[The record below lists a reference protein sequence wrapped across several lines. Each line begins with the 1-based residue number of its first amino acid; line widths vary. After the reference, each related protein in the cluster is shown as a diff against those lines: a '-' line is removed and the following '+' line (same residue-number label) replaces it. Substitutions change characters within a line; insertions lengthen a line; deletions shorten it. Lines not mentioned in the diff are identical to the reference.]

1 MILQGTIEEI
11 IFRNDSNGYTVAM
24 LSHGNEY
31 TTVVGKF
38 LTVNIGEN
46 VRLNGRFVTNAKY
59 GEQFSFDTSETIYP
73 SSIEGIKRYLSSG
86 LIKGIGPVTAN
97 AIVETFKEDTFSVIE
112 FSPNL
117 LSKVK
122 GISEK
127 KAQAIGD
134 AFNELKKIQ
143 NSVMFLQSYNIS
155 TNMAM
160 KIYNTYQ
167 EKTINYVKE
176 NPYRMVEEIE
186 GIGFLTADKIAK
198 SMGIK
203 EDSAFR
209 IRAGMLH
216 ILNENSEKNGN
227 TYMPKSLFLENL
239 STLLSLD
246 EEKYESEFL
255 AVLDNLILDK
265 VITTFYKH
273 PHNVIMLTKYYFIE
287 TSVAQKLA
295 LLNISSKYS
304 HLSVEKDIEEF
315 ERLNKIK
322 FDKDQKQAITNS
334 VNCGVSLI
342 TGGPGTGKTTI
353 IKCIMTILRQ
363 YQNKIMLLAPT
374 GRAAK
379 RLSES
384 TGEQAKTIHRGL
396 EVDFRGDR
404 GVFVHNETNPL
415 DANVVIVDEVSM
427 VDVLLMN
434 SLLKALNRD
443 CKLILVGDKDQLP
456 SVGAGNVLDDILKSN
471 VISVSFLTKIFR
483 QSENS
488 LIISNAHM
496 INDGEMPIIDN
507 SSSDFFF
514 DQKTELEDI
523 KNAIV
528 EMVTKRI
535 PNFKKIDTTKIQVLA
550 PLKAGVC
557 GIESLN
563 KSLQEVLNP
572 PSIMKTELV
581 VGSTIFREG
590 DKVMQMANNYD
601 LSWIKRDGYMH
612 EEGAGVFNGDIGYIH
627 RIDRQTGETIVWF
640 EDGRECVYPRTE
652 IYQLSLAY
660 AITIHKSQG
669 SEFDVVVIPV
679 ISGTGLILNR
689 NLIYT
694 AVTRAKQMVVLVG
707 EKKNLKRMISNVYTV
722 QRFTMLKDFLIT
734 ANSKA
739 QELFG

>member
-1 MILQGTIEEI
+1 MILEGTIEEI

-38 LTVNIGEN
+38 LTINVGEN
-46 VRLNGRFVTNAKY
+46 VRLNGQFVTNSKY
-59 GEQFSFDTSETIYP
+59 GEQFSFDASETLYP
-73 SSIEGIKRYLSSG
+73 SSIDGIKKYLSSG
-86 LIKGIGPVTAN
+86 LIKGIGSVTAS
-97 AIVETFKEDTFSVIE
+97 AIVDTFKEDTFSVIE

-134 AFNELKKIQ
+134 AFSELKKIQ
-143 NSVMFLQSYNIS
+143 NSVMFLQGYNIS
-155 TNMAM
+155 TNMAL
-160 KIYNTYQ
+160 KIYGTYQ
-167 EKTINYVKE
+167 DKTISLVKE

-203 EDSAFR
+203 ADSAFR

-227 TYMPKSLFLENL
+227 TYMPRNSFLENL
-239 STLLSLD
+239 STLLSLNKD
-246 EEKYESEFL
+246 EFENEFL

-265 VITTFYKH
+265 IVTTFYKH
-273 PHNVIMLTKYYFIE
+273 PHTVVMLTKYYFIE

-304 HLSVEKDIEEF
+304 NLSVEKDILEF
-315 ERLNKIK
+315 EKLNKMQ
-322 FDKDQKQAITNS
+322 FDANQKQAIINS

-363 YQNKIMLLAPT
+363 HKNKIMLLAPT

-396 EVDFRGDR
+396 EVDFRGDK
-404 GVFVHNETNPL
+404 GVFIHNETNPL

-427 VDVLLMN
+427 VNVLLMN

-471 VISVSFLTKIFR
+471 IISVSYLTKIFR

-507 SSSDFFF
+507 SSNDFFF

-523 KNAIV
+523 KTTIV

-535 PNFKKIDTTKIQVLA
+535 PNFKKMDTSKIQVLA

-557 GIESLN
+557 GIENLN
-563 KSLQEVLNP
+563 KSLQEVINP
-572 PSIMKTELV
+572 PSIMKMELV
-581 VGSTIFREG
+581 VGTTIFREG
-590 DKVMQMANNYD
+590 DKIMQMSNNYD
-601 LSWIKRDGYMH
+601 LNWIKRDGYMH
-612 EEGAGVFNGDIGYIH
+612 EDGAGVFNGDIGYIH
-627 RIDRQTGETIVWF
+627 KIDRQTGETIVWF

-669 SEFDVVVIPV
+669 SEFDVVVIPI

-722 QRFTMLKDFLIT
+722 QRFTMLKDFLIN
-734 ANSKA
+734 ANTKA

>member
-24 LSHGNEY
+24 LNHGNEY

-227 TYMPKSLFLENL
+227 TYMPKSVFLESL

-246 EEKYESEFL
+246 QEKYESEFL

-404 GVFVHNETNPL
+404 GIFVHNETNPL

-523 KNAIV
+523 KNTIV

-572 PSIMKTELV
+572 PSIMKIELV